1 MERLHKFFRLPPGER
16 LVLVQAWTLLLLM
29 EPALRVLPFQQLR
42 ALCNHAGR
50 KRPGTSSASVPSA
63 SRLAWLVE
71 VAGRFTPVTATC
83 LKKALVL
90 SWLLG
95 RQGIASTLQIG
106 VARHGD
112 ALTAH
117 AWLEQQGQVLFGLPE
132 CEGYRPLV
140 PIRNA
145 RVNQ

>member
-1 MERLHKFFRLPPGER
+1 MERLHKFFRLPPREQI
-16 LVLVQAWTLLLLM
+16 VLVQAWALLLLM

-50 KRPGTSSASVPSA
+50 KRPGTSSEPVPSV

-71 VAGRFTPVTATC
+71 VAGRLIPGTATC

-95 RQGIASTLQIG
+95 RHGIASTLQIG

-112 ALTAH
+112 ALAAH
-117 AWLEQQGQVLFGLPE
+117 AWIEQQGQVIFGLPE

-140 PIRNA
+140 PIR
-145 RVNQ
+145 

>member
-1 MERLHKFFRLPPGER
+1 MKLVLERLHKFFQLPPRER
-16 LVLVQAWTLLLLM
+16 IVLVQAWALLLLM
-29 EPALRVLPFQQLR
+29 EFALRALPFQQLC
-42 ALCNHAGR
+42 ALCDHAGR
-50 KRPGTSSASVPSA
+50 KRPAQSSEPVPSV

-71 VAGRFTPVTATC
+71 VAGRYTPVTATC

-95 RQGIASTLQIG
+95 KRGMTSILQIG

-117 AWLEQQGQVLFGLPE
+117 AWLEYNGQVVFGQQE
-132 CEGYRPLV
+132 REAFAPLV
-140 PIRNA
+140 PA
-145 RVNQ
+145 R

>member
-1 MERLHKFFRLPPGER
+1 MERLHKFFRLPRRER
-16 LVLVQAWTLLLLM
+16 LVLVQAWALLLLM

-42 ALCNHAGR
+42 ALCNQAGR
-50 KRPGTSSASVPSA
+50 KKPGTSSAPVPSV

-71 VAGRFTPVTATC
+71 VAGRLTPGTATC

-95 RQGIASTLQIG
+95 RHGIASTLQIG

-117 AWLEQQGQVLFGLPE
+117 AWLEQQGQVIFGLPE
-132 CEGYRPLV
+132 CEGYQPLV
-140 PIRNA
+140 PIR
-145 RVNQ
+145 